1 MTDAGKDMSFISNPK
16 AAHELSAHPV
26 QQQLRL
32 SKGHVYCARAVATEE
47 QQMLASVEKYTDI
60 QFTPEQE
67 RNFACQQISLNNTL
81 RSHNLPTLRLL
92 HLSARMLIDPSTSS
106 ENQDSISG
114 SEEPGLVSADSKAG
128 RRQPRNK
135 KKKTLRCDESS
146 SKLETDD
153 GKNAEI
159 ILADVPLND
168 SLLLHEATSAAIAAA
183 DGQQDKP
190 GRERNITG
198 VPPEIAAE
206 LPQPVTSLARAQ
218 SGVPIH
224 QCVVH
229 LQSHISIP
237 ASILSAAICV
247 ADTGDGARAV
257 SQLCAA
263 YEDLLLNQREKYEE
277 LQQSLNLRL
286 FIAQTEVE
294 ALREKLKSDDG
305 TTA

>member
-1 MTDAGKDMSFISNPK
+1 MQFTRANT
-16 AAHELSAHPV
+16 
-26 QQQLRL
+26 RL
-32 SKGHVYCARAVATEE
+32 HARVRYGRAVVFYFVAV
-47 QQMLASVEKYTDI
+47 A
-60 QFTPEQE
+60 P
-67 RNFACQQISLNNTL
+67 
-81 RSHNLPTLRLL
+81 
-92 HLSARMLIDPSTSS
+92 ARMLIEPSTSS

-114 SEEPGLVSADSKAG
+114 SEEPGLLSVDSKAG

-146 SKLETDD
+146 RTGKQETDD

-168 SLLLHEATSAAIAAA
+168 SLLPHEATSTAVAAA

-190 GRERNITG
+190 GREHNITC
-198 VPPEIAAE
+198 V
-206 LPQPVTSLARAQ
+206 Q

-224 QCVVH
+224 QCVAH

-237 ASILSAAICV
+237 ASILSTAFCV
-247 ADTGDGARAV
+247 AEAGDGARAV

-263 YEDLLLNQREKYEE
+263 YEDLLLTQRKKYEE

-294 ALREKLKSDDG
+294 ALREKLKADG
-305 TTA
+305 GATA